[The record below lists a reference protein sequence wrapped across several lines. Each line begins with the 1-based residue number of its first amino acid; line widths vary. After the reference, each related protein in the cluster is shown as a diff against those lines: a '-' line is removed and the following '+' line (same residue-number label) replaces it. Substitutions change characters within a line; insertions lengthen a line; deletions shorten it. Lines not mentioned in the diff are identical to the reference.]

1 MKSSLSV
8 IFYKKAEAPR
18 KDWAPGVDG
27 GVPSLE
33 DIEGLELKM
42 NRNPGGVELL
52 SGELELLGLDGNV
65 ITIDEVAE
73 LLESVPELLG
83 LDGNV
88 IIIDEVAELLES
100 VPELLG
106 LDGNVIIIDEVAEL
120 LESVPELLGLDGNV
134 IIIDEVAELL
144 ESVPELLGLDG
155 NVITIDEVAELLES
169 VPELLEESVGDELG
183 ADENVR
189 TKEEDLEEQADICS
203 EDELGLEENAII
215 VGRLELEEDDEG
227 NVRTKPQDAE
237 VRGAAVVVIELEL
250 LGADENVKTKD
261 DVSVEELLE
270 DDFGGELEL
279 GAEENVKTKDDV

>member
-88 IIIDEVAELLES
+88 I
-100 VPELLG
+100 
-106 LDGNVIIIDEVAEL
+106 
-120 LESVPELLGLDGNV
+120 
-134 IIIDEVAELL
+134 
-144 ESVPELLGLDG
+144 
-155 NVITIDEVAELLES
+155 TIDEVAELLES

-189 TKEEDLEEQADICS
+189 TKEEDLEEQAELDICS

>member
-73 LLESVPELLG
+73 LLESVLELLG

-88 IIIDEVAELLES
+88 ITIDEVAELLES
-100 VPELLG
+100 VL
-106 LDGNVIIIDEVAEL
+106 
-120 LESVPELLGLDGNV
+120 
-134 IIIDEVAELL
+134 
-144 ESVPELLGLDG
+144 ELLGLDG

-189 TKEEDLEEQADICS
+189 TKEEDLEEQAELDICS

>member
-73 LLESVPELLG
+73 LLESVLELLG

-88 IIIDEVAELLES
+88 II
-100 VPELLG
+100 
-106 LDGNVIIIDEVAEL
+106 
-120 LESVPELLGLDGNV
+120 
-134 IIIDEVAELL
+134 
-144 ESVPELLGLDG
+144 
-155 NVITIDEVAELLES
+155 IDEVAELLES

-189 TKEEDLEEQADICS
+189 TKEEDLEEQAKLDVCS
-203 EDELGLEENAII
+203 EDELGLEENASI
-215 VGRLELEEDDEG
+215 VGRFELDEDDEG
-227 NVRTKPQDAE
+227 NVRTNPQDAE

>member
-1 MKSSLSV
+1 M
-8 IFYKKAEAPR
+8 
-18 KDWAPGVDG
+18 DG
-27 GVPSLE
+27 RVPSLE
-33 DIEGLELKM
+33 DIEGLELKT

-73 LLESVPELLG
+73 LLESVL
-83 LDGNV
+83 
-88 IIIDEVAELLES
+88 
-100 VPELLG
+100 
-106 LDGNVIIIDEVAEL
+106 
-120 LESVPELLGLDGNV
+120 
-134 IIIDEVAELL
+134 
-144 ESVPELLGLDG
+144 ELLGLDG

-189 TKEEDLEEQADICS
+189 TKEEDLEEQAELDVCS

-215 VGRLELEEDDEG
+215 VGRFELEEDEER
-227 NVRTKPQDAE
+227 NVRTNPHDAE
-237 VRGAAVVVIELEL
+237 VRGAVVVVKLEL

-270 DDFGGELEL
+270 DDSEGELEL
-279 GAEENVKTKDDV
+279 GAEENIKTKDDV

>member
-1 MKSSLSV
+1 M
-8 IFYKKAEAPR
+8 
-18 KDWAPGVDG
+18 DG
-27 GVPSLE
+27 RVPSLE
-33 DIEGLELKM
+33 DIEGLELKT

-73 LLESVPELLG
+73 LLESVL
-83 LDGNV
+83 
-88 IIIDEVAELLES
+88 
-100 VPELLG
+100 
-106 LDGNVIIIDEVAEL
+106 
-120 LESVPELLGLDGNV
+120 
-134 IIIDEVAELL
+134 
-144 ESVPELLGLDG
+144 ELLGLDG

-189 TKEEDLEEQADICS
+189 TKEEDLEEQAELDVCS

-215 VGRLELEEDDEG
+215 VGRFELEEDDER
-227 NVRTKPQDAE
+227 NVRTNPHDAE
-237 VRGAAVVVIELEL
+237 VRGAVVVVKLEL

-270 DDFGGELEL
+270 DDSEGELEL
-279 GAEENVKTKDDV
+279 GAEENIKTKDDV

>member
-1 MKSSLSV
+1 MNSSLSV

-65 ITIDEVAE
+65 ITM
-73 LLESVPELLG
+73 
-83 LDGNV
+83 
-88 IIIDEVAELLES
+88 
-100 VPELLG
+100 
-106 LDGNVIIIDEVAEL
+106 
-120 LESVPELLGLDGNV
+120 
-134 IIIDEVAELL
+134 
-144 ESVPELLGLDG
+144 
-155 NVITIDEVAELLES
+155 DEVAELLES

-189 TKEEDLEEQADICS
+189 TKEEDLEEQAELDVCS

-215 VGRLELEEDDEG
+215 VGRFELEEDDEG

-237 VRGAAVVVIELEL
+237 IRGAVVVVELEL

-261 DVSVEELLE
+261 DVSMEELLE
-270 DDFGGELEL
+270 DDFGSELEL